1 MDRLVRIGD
10 FARIGG
16 VSVKTLRF
24 YAEKGLLAP
33 ARIDPETGYRYYRV
47 DQVEALS
54 LIVNL
59 RTAGFTI
66 AEIDQTLRLASDKK
80 ALRQRI
86 KAKRKALVAEQS
98 AVNDRIAV
106 ADALTRCL
114 QANTPECLGQLRLT
128 RIAPQLAHTRTPRKD
143 GGGSNAITR
152 LFEQAEAAVAQ
163 HSRRADVPPF
173 LILGEPAQME
183 VCIPITKPTSGLNSK
198 LVRGYDLACSIVYEG
213 DYRQTAT
220 VAREIETWVAT
231 AGFVP
236 DGPMREIYHRFG
248 ADQEGYSLPAK
259 VLADRSGD
267 YLTEVSLP
275 IVPVHS

>member
-1 MDRLVRIGD
+1 MNRLVRIGD

-33 ARIDPETGYRYYRV
+33 ARIDPETGYRYYRI
-47 DQVEALS
+47 DQVQALS

-66 AEIDQTLRLASDKK
+66 AEIRQTLRCASDKK
-80 ALRQRI
+80 ALTDHIR
-86 KAKRKALVAEQS
+86 AKRKALIEEQS
-98 AVNDRIAV
+98 AVSERIAV

-114 QANTPECLGQLRLT
+114 QTKAPDCLGQLRLT
-128 RIAPQLAHTRTPRKD
+128 RIAPQLAHTRTPFDYGR
-143 GGGSNAITR
+143 GATITH

-163 HSRRADVPPF
+163 LGLRADIPPF
-173 LILGEPAQME
+173 LIMVEPPHTE
-183 VCIPITKPTSGLNSK
+183 VCIPITEPAPGLNST

-220 VAREIETWVAT
+220 AASEIESWVAA
-231 AGFVP
+231 AGFEP

-259 VLADRSGD
+259 VLADCCGEF
-267 YLTEVSLP
+267 LTEVSLP
-275 IVPVHS
+275 IVPVHP